1 MIRQFKTQKEIC
13 DFYKL
18 KKFNMVR
25 KLFENRD
32 MLMVVH
38 CSKYNSRGE
47 HFLVYENEIKTQE
60 RLTDVIHSLM
70 LQNNLKDIF
79 KEFRVSAEEEM
90 IYCVFLNKKRVNK
103 IKFSDIGICDKLIFG
118 RTKTRMINFFT
129 FFDLSMTF
137 I

>member
-1 MIRQFKTQKEIC
+1 MIRQFKTRKEIC

-18 KKFNMVR
+18 KEYTEDEVFKNKDILKIMR
-25 KLFENRD
+25 NID
-32 MLMVVH
+32 DNDT
-38 CSKYNSRGE
+38 Y
-47 HFLVYENEIKTQE
+47 LVYENEIKTKE
-60 RLTDVIHSLM
+60 RLTDIIHSLM

-103 IKFSDIGICDKLIFG
+103 IKFSDIGVCDKLIFG